1 MKIRQQNFNNRLNT
15 KCNEIERG
23 FMDKF
28 IKIDGR
34 LIQVFSKTI
43 EINGDPVVTQGDIK
57 IINEFNGE
65 AITKVSETEY
75 AKLSQDEL
83 YAA

>member
-1 MKIRQQNFNNRLNT
+1 MNKL
-15 KCNEIERG
+15 IE
-23 FMDKF
+23 
-28 IKIDGR
+28 IDGR
-34 LIQVFSKTI
+34 LILVSSKTI

-65 AITKVSETEY
+65 EITKLSEAEN
-75 AKLSQDEL
+75 KQSSQDEL